1 MTLRGHNGPDGP
13 EAVADLLT
21 EVAVETLRDQY
32 DAYNQTGLGTNAAS
46 LLTRR
51 KAEREIARA
60 AVALTK
66 RGMIGDPRSEVVQ
79 ANQTYA
85 YKAAARVVVLRA
97 IKTFM
102 RLRSLRYDVA
112 SDRNYAARFMCKR
125 AINYLCPTP
134 YRVRPDFGLVGV
146 NDSPGI
152 TLDAV

>member
-1 MTLRGHNGPDGP
+1 MTLRGSNAA

-21 EVAVETLRDQY
+21 EVSVETLRDQF
-32 DAYNQTGLGTNAAS
+32 DNTAEADLMPGRLPLS
-46 LLTRR
+46 RR

-60 AVALTK
+60 MVKLTL
-66 RGMIGDPRSEVVQ
+66 RGMIGEVRSEVIQ

-85 YKAAARVVVLRA
+85 YKANARVVCQRA

-102 RLRSLRYDVA
+102 RLRSLRYDIA

-134 YRVRPDFGLVGV
+134 YRVRPDLGLIGV

-152 TLDAV
+152 TLDAI

>member
-1 MTLRGHNGPDGP
+1 
-13 EAVADLLT
+13 
-21 EVAVETLRDQY
+21 VAVETLRDQY

-60 AVALTK
+60 MVKLTL
-66 RGMIGDPRSEVVQ
+66 RGMIGEVRSEVIQ

-85 YKAAARVVVLRA
+85 YKANARVVCQRA

-102 RLRSLRYDVA
+102 RLRSLRYDIA

-134 YRVRPDFGLVGV
+134 YRVRPDLGLIGV

-152 TLDAV
+152 TLDAI

>member
-21 EVAVETLRDQY
+21 EVAVEELRSQY
-32 DAYNQTGLGTNAAS
+32 ENTALGD
-46 LLTRR
+46 LLPGRLPLSRR
-51 KAEREIARA
+51 QAEREIARA
-60 AVALTK
+60 MVKLSQ
-66 RGMIGDPRSEVVQ
+66 RGMIGETRTERLE
-79 ANQTYA
+79 ANVTYPH
-85 YKAAARVVVLRA
+85 KGAARVVCFRA

-102 RLRSLRYDVA
+102 RLRSLRYYEA

-134 YRVRPDFGLVGV
+134 YRVRPDLGLIGV